1 MSRLSPSI
9 FIWGSQPSQAG
20 IDHHFLIYGTPIPD
34 DVLAGIVDN
43 VLLPLLTQ
51 APRVSRLE

>member
-1 MSRLSPSI
+1 MCIL
-9 FIWGSQPSQAG
+9 GSQPSHAG

-43 VLLPLLTQ
+43 VLLSLLTQ
-51 APRVSRLE
+51 APGVNGLE